1 MVKLGFDG
9 VKFDAGGGNDDMNRW
24 ARELNASGREIMI
37 ENCNNGGDVPYPL
50 KDAHGNKLPTPPAAG
65 DDCPFNMFRTGIDN
79 APSPLSMVSNL
90 MDTARHL
97 NVSRCVFNKESLKP
111 KELYERTAEHRSQ
124 SACLWRTWLDV
135 FSASVQ
141 EANVAH

>member
-24 ARELNASGREIMI
+24 ARELNASGREIVI

-50 KDAHGNKLPTPPAAG
+50 KDAHGHKLPTPPAAG

-90 MDTARHL
+90 MDTARYL
-97 NVSRCVFNKESLKP
+97 NVSRCVF
-111 KELYERTAEHRSQ
+111 
-124 SACLWRTWLDV
+124 
-135 FSASVQ
+135 F
-141 EANVAH
+141 